1 MITDQCAA
9 NWCTNFNCS
18 LGFGDGLGLWLSL
31 RHLLLSEDRLG
42 LGFWV
47 TGLRGSFLRFPP
59 IVLTTK
65 PGVPRQGFG
74 LWFWSEVDGRRTSTS
89 VKTLCSRSRCGAREA
104 LTVGY
109 QPTRVRGRKVKSRDC
124 ALASDLVRVVT
135 PGNGLPVPMLVSRRR
150 LITYWPAH
158 EMIA

>member
-9 NWCTNFNCS
+9 NWCANFNCS

-47 TGLRGSFLRFPP
+47 TGLRGSFLRFPGPP

-74 LWFWSEVDGRRTSTS
+74 LWFWSEGQKS
-89 VKTLCSRSRCGAREA
+89 
-104 LTVGY
+104 
-109 QPTRVRGRKVKSRDC
+109 KV
-124 ALASDLVRVVT
+124 T
-135 PGNGLPVPMLVSRRR
+135 
-150 LITYWPAH
+150 
-158 EMIA
+158 